1 MVDEADGIDEAFE
14 GQVRMLLMGA
24 SRLGERVARAREQ
37 QARNAQAASESEA
50 REISARIAAERAAA
64 QADLSKVRQ
73 DSWWESASLPQ
84 VADAYQT
91 VVAWQGEGPFF
102 ESTKTYMEQQLETRY
117 GIRPEDLPTS
127 GQEQDQARE
136 NGTDE
141 HQEAAK
147 ERAEAAALIGAADAI
162 DTQEAARAAALD
174 ARRDETSADMRYDDA
189 HPDRAAEE
197 QRLGGLVRDQEIASG
212 APLTPDELARVGM
225 RLEEQGTLGDGP
237 VSNEAAAAWQR
248 ERSTERVE
256 ANRDSVPAGN
266 YEAAL
271 GSLTE
276 RRQAAVKWDS
286 SERREQLAQEL
297 DRSGIPEDAVAARLN
312 ADLAQGLPARTA
324 VTTKA
329 KTGAAKNAS
338 SAGKT
343 RDLHRGR

>member
-14 GQVRMLLMGA
+14 GQMRMLLMGA

-102 ESTKTYMEQQLETRY
+102 ASTKTFMEEQLESRY
-117 GIRPEDLPTS
+117 GIRPEDLPAS

-136 NGTDE
+136 NGKDE

-147 ERAEAAALIGAADAI
+147 ERAEASALLAAADGV
-162 DTQEAARAAALD
+162 DRRAAGD
-174 ARRDETSADMRYDDA
+174 SDGMRFEDE
-189 HPDRAAEE
+189 HPNETAEE
-197 QRLGGLVRDQEIASG
+197 QRLNGLVRDEAIAQG
-212 APLTPDELARVGM
+212 APLTEAELTTAAM
-225 RLEEQGTLGDGP
+225 RLEESGELGNGP
-237 VSNEAAAAWQR
+237 VSNETAEGWLR
-248 ERSTERVE
+248 ERSTER
-256 ANRDSVPAGN
+256 AQSNRETVPDGN
-266 YEAAL
+266 YVAAL
-271 GSLTE
+271 ASTSE
-276 RRQAAVKWDS
+276 DRQAAVKWDS

-329 KTGAAKNAS
+329 KTGAAKSPTN
-338 SAGKT
+338 AGKT